1 MQKWTGGGEL
11 EVGQGQRKPN
21 GARGFASSSTKKD
34 LSAVGPCP
42 RDGVGEGGE
51 EEREGQGE
59 EGGGE

>member
-1 MQKWTGGGEL
+1 M
-11 EVGQGQRKPN
+11 GQGQRKPN

-59 EGGGE
+59 EGGVE